1 MICIT
6 HTLSDSIKAFLSE
19 TKPDKIFILCDKT
32 TRSEC
37 LPEISIDRPFQPI
50 EVAEGESS
58 KNLSTCEN
66 VWKELAMGEASRQSM
81 LLCLGGGSITDLG
94 GFVASTY
101 QRGIKVGYIP
111 TTLLGM
117 VDAGIGGKT
126 GINLGGLKNYIGTFR
141 KPDAI
146 FIYPNFLTTLP
157 NKEWLNGK
165 AEIVKHALLSGH
177 GWNEIMQNGFP
188 EKTNAKEW
196 SDLINGNIQYKESI
210 TSADFTEN
218 NLRAILNFGHTAAHA
233 LEYLYLSRGQE
244 LPHGQAVAA
253 GILIETMAASML
265 HICQNELLQ
274 DIRSCIY
281 NNFDS
286 VSFHKEDIAELN
298 KAAAKDKKSMSGGIV
313 CSVISDLGK
322 PCEPMSIPET
332 IMTQAWLQYLHE
344 TA

>member
-1 MICIT
+1 MIRIT
-6 HTLSDSIKAFLSE
+6 HNLSDSIEDFLSE
-19 TKPDKIFILCDKT
+19 TKPDKIFILCDKI
-32 TRSEC
+32 TRSVC
-37 LPEISIDRPFQPI
+37 LPEISIDAPFQLI
-50 EVAEGESS
+50 EIAEGENS
-58 KNLSTCEN
+58 KNLGTCEK
-66 VWKELAMGEASRQSM
+66 VWEELAMGKASRQSL

-111 TTLLGM
+111 TTLLCM

-146 FIYPNFLTTLP
+146 FVHPKFLTTLP

-177 GWNEIMQNGFP
+177 GWNEILQKGFP
-188 EKTNAKEW
+188 DKTNAEEW
-196 SDLINGNIQYKESI
+196 SKWINGNIHYKESI

-218 NLRAILNFGHTAAHA
+218 NIRAILNFGHTAAHA
-233 LEYLYLSRGQE
+233 LEYLYLSQGRE

-253 GILIETMAASML
+253 GLLIETMAASRL
-265 HICQNELLQ
+265 HICQDDLLQ

-281 NNFDS
+281 QNFEP
-286 VSFHKEDIAELN
+286 VAFHKEDITELN
-298 KAAAKDKKSMSGGIV
+298 KAAAKDKKSMSGEIV
-313 CSVISDLGK
+313 CSVIADSGK
-322 PCEPMSIPET
+322 PCEPLSISET
-332 IMTQAWLQYLHE
+332 IMTLAWLQYLHE